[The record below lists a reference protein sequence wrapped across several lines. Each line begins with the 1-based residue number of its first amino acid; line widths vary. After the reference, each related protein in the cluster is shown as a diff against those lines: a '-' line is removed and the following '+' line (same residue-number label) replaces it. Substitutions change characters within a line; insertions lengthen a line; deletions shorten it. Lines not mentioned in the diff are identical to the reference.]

1 MTLRFLP
8 FLVLWTS
15 TISAFAEDAIAG
27 KWYSAAQLE
36 LGKKVFAANC
46 ATCHGAEGQGL
57 ALDWKKPQADGAYP
71 PPPLNGTAHTWHHP
85 VSTLIRTI
93 DEGGVPLGG
102 KMPAFGDKLSDE
114 EKTALIARIN
124 DWWPE
129 EVYKG
134 WIERGGL
141 DK

>member
-1 MTLRFLP
+1 MIMRLMIL
-8 FLVLWTS
+8 LLAS
-15 TISAFAEDAIAG
+15 SAVSVFAENAIPG
-27 KWYSAAQLE
+27 KWYSVSQLE

-46 ATCHGAEGQGL
+46 AACHGAEGQGL
-57 ALDWKKPQADGAYP
+57 AEDWRKPGADGAYP
-71 PPPLNGTAHTWHHP
+71 PPPLNGTAHAWHHP

-93 DEGGVPLGG
+93 NEGGIPLGG
-102 KMPAFGDKLSDE
+102 KMPAFGDQLSDA

-129 EVYKG
+129 DIYKG
-134 WIERGGL
+134 WVERGGL